1 MPKPP
6 LEFEKEVTRRYASE
20 DFSLRGP
27 VKPRSMA
34 KDVVDL
40 RERVMRRKRAE
51 DILKGLP
58 LLNCGLCGAP
68 SCKDHADDVAQT
80 RAEVSACVFL
90 SKARID
96 QLRKIYKKGPRATRA

>member
-1 MPKPP
+1 
-6 LEFEKEVTRRYASE
+6 
-20 DFSLRGP
+20 
-27 VKPRSMA
+27 MA

-51 DILKGLP
+51 EVLKGLP

-68 SCKDHADDVAQT
+68 SCKDHSDDVAQART
-80 RAEVSACVFL
+80 EISDCVFL

-96 QLRKIYKKGPRATRA
+96 QLRKTYKKGPRSSRT

>member
-6 LEFEKEVTRRYASE
+6 PEFEKEVARRYATE
-20 DFSLRGP
+20 DLAVRSP
-27 VKPRSMA
+27 VKPRTLA
-34 KDVVDL
+34 KDVLDL

-68 SCKDHADDVAQT
+68 SCKDHADDVAQSRT
-80 RAEVSACVFL
+80 EISDCVFL

-96 QLRKIYKKGPRATRA
+96 QLRKIYKKGPRASRP